1 MSLLGSAGRTA
12 GRVSPWVR
20 AVAIAEI
27 ALVVKHHLDRLGP
40 GEGTEL
46 RLLIV
51 KSKGRPGNLTA
62 AERSRVYE
70 LVRKLEPAA
79 LVRSAATQAV
89 PLRRRR

>member
-1 MSLLGSAGRTA
+1 MSVLASAGRFSVWA
-12 GRVSPWVR
+12 R
-20 AVAIAEI
+20 ALAIAEI
-27 ALVVKHHLDRLGP
+27 ALIVKHHLDRLDP

-51 KSKGRPGNLTA
+51 RSKGRPGNLTA
-62 AERSRVYE
+62 AERARVYA

-79 LVRSAATQAV
+79 FARTAATKAV

>member
-1 MSLLGSAGRTA
+1 MSLLGTAGRTA

-20 AVAIAEI
+20 AVALAEI

-40 GEGTEL
+40 GEGAEL
-46 RLLIV
+46 RDLIV

-62 AERSRVYE
+62 AERSRVYA

-79 LVRSAATQAV
+79 FARTAATRAM

>member
-12 GRVSPWVR
+12 GKVSPWMR

-46 RLLIV
+46 RALIV
-51 KSKGRPGNLTA
+51 KSKGRPGNLTGT
-62 AERSRVYE
+62 ERARVYE

-79 LVRSAATQAV
+79 FARSATARAL
-89 PLRRRR
+89 PLRRRP